1 MDRQEKKKLLA
12 EFGKIPLDKRA
23 VIYARYSTQNQTPE
37 SIERQNQL
45 CHDYA
50 KENGL
55 TVIKEYHDEAKS
67 GTQTATRSSYNRML
81 EDSAEGLFSKVIVF
95 KLDRFSRNLRD
106 FLNDQHMMNENGVQI
121 LSTLE
126 ILPDGISGKLV
137 KYNLIIAAELYSDS
151 VADHTTSAMYRN
163 ARRGNYNGGKVP
175 LGYSAVDDGGN
186 KKYVVDENE
195 SQIATFIFEQYAQGK
210 SYSDLV
216 KLLDQRGWRTKNG
229 DRFCTGS
236 FNSIFNNR
244 IYIGEYGYGK
254 GTSRAVVTKIPELQI
269 VPAEIFEKVQKR
281 MAQNKAL
288 AGRQRAKRGYILSRF
303 VKCGVCGSNMH
314 HEPIRSKGKARYDSY
329 RCPTASKYDEHRERL
344 CDNIRIRR
352 KYLERYVMDKIFR
365 DLFGNASLQDVT
377 ERLNALIREQARDSE
392 RELEEMQKLLKK
404 NLQALKRLKTQKADG
419 KHGLDWDDEVEKTKA
434 NIGELRKEI
443 SRLENKRDSMTCK
456 PDDVMRLIKLVRSA
470 DIKKLKAPEIYE
482 FMEAYLDSVTV
493 DKEHVRVKLNLNR
506 IVE

>member
-12 EFGKIPLDKRA
+12 KFGKVPLEQRA
-23 VIYARYSTQNQTPE
+23 AIYARYSTQNQTPE
-37 SIERQNQL
+37 SIERQNQV

-50 KENGL
+50 QENGL
-55 TVIKEYHDEAKS
+55 TVVKEYHDDAKS
-67 GTQTATRSSYNRML
+67 GTQTATRDSYNRML
-81 EDSAEGLFSKVIVF
+81 DDSAEGVFSKVIVF

-106 FLNDQHMMNENGVQI
+106 FLNDQHTLNENGVEI

-163 ARRGNYNGGKVP
+163 ARQGNYNGGKIP
-175 LGYSAVDDGGN
+175 LGYRAEDEGSS

-195 SQIATFIFEQYAQGK
+195 SKIAAFIFEQYAQGK

-216 KLLDQRGWRTKNG
+216 ELLDQRGWRTKNG
-229 DRFCTGS
+229 DRFSIGS

-254 GTSRAVVTKIPELQI
+254 GTSKAVVTKIPELQI
-269 VPAEIFEKVQKR
+269 VPDDIFEKVQKR
-281 MAQNKAL
+281 LSQNKVL
-288 AGRQRAKRGYILSRF
+288 AGRRRAKRGYILSGF
-303 VKCGVCGSNMH
+303 VQCAKCGSNMH
-314 HEPIRSKGKARYDSY
+314 HEPVRVKGKAPYACY
-329 RCPTASKYDEHRERL
+329 RCPNTKKKDEHGEPL
-344 CDNIRIRR
+344 CDNLRIRR

-365 DLFGNASLQDVT
+365 DLFGNASLRDVT
-377 ERLNALIREQARDSE
+377 ERLNAVILEQARDSE

-404 NLQALKRLKTQKADG
+404 NQQALKRLMTQKADG
-419 KHGLDWDDEVEKTKA
+419 KHGLDWDDEVEKVNA
-434 NIGELRKEI
+434 NIEELRDTI
-443 SRLENKRDSMTCK
+443 SKLENKRDSMTCK
-456 PDDVMRLIKLVRSA
+456 PDDVMRLIKMIRSA
-470 DIKKLKAPEIYE
+470 DIKKLQAPEIEE
-482 FMEAYLDSVTV
+482 FMDAYLDSVKV
-493 DKEHVRVKLNLNR
+493 DDEYVRVKLNLNR